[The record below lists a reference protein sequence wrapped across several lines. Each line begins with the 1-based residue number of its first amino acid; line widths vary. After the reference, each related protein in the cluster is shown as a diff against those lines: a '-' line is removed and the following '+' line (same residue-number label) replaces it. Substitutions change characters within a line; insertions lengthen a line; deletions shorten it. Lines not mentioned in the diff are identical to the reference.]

1 MTPTSIQ
8 PTITYQVTKE
18 SKFDG
23 TGNAFLGPVRGVKRD
38 RQDPWAVK
46 VQLNGSPVTFHI
58 DTGAEV
64 TVISEQLHRK
74 LNNASLSP
82 ATRTLKGPG
91 GKALSVKLQ
100 IKNKKRKEDVYDV
113 TGLHKPLLGQPAIK
127 TLNLLAKVSAIN

>member
-1 MTPTSIQ
+1 M
-8 PTITYQVTKE
+8 
-18 SKFDG
+18 
-23 TGNAFLGPVRGVKRD
+23 
-38 RQDPWAVK
+38 K
-46 VQLNGSPVTFHI
+46 VQLIGSPVTFHI

-82 ATRTLKGPG
+82 ATRTLKGTRWKSP
-91 GKALSVKLQ
+91 LSQRTELQ

-113 TGLHKPLLGQPAIK
+113 TGLHKPQPAIK